1 MLQFLVALR
10 FGGQRFKLSNQI
22 AHMPGAVVNV
32 FLNRLRCVEH
42 EVLRQVAYDQLA
54 SPRDIAAVRRLQPGQ
69 DAQKRRLPAAIA
81 AYQPDALALVNGKRR
96 AVAYHALIVAD
107 GEFSDGQEGG

>member
-1 MLQFLVALR
+1 
-10 FGGQRFKLSNQI
+10 
-22 AHMPGAVVNV
+22 MPGAVVNV
-32 FLNRLRCVEH
+32 LLDRLRCVEH

-81 AYQPDALALVNGKRR
+81 SHQPDALALVDGERR
-96 AVAYHALIVAD
+96 AVEHHALIVAH
-107 GEFSDGQEGG
+107 GEFGGGEEGGHVSKSES